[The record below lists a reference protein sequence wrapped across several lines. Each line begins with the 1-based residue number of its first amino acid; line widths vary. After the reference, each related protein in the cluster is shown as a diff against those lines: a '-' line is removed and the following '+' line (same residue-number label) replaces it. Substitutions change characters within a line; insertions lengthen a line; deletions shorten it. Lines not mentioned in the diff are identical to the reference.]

1 MDEINTENPVPE
13 VAVPKKRF
21 SPKIILLILVV
32 VVLGEIIFAVKTL
45 TSPISKIG
53 QNKTS
58 IGKANI
64 ALLLGKSEYAV
75 GEVLPIK
82 IRVDTND
89 NKTSGTDVL
98 LRFDPKIFEASGT
111 GVITKGTIY
120 QDYPVASVDSKVG
133 LITISG
139 ISQTKE
145 NGYSGIGILATVNL
159 KAKAPGQTKI
169 TLDFTPDSIKD
180 TNILDATSSRDLLQ
194 QVMPLSLTIK

>member
-1 MDEINTENPVPE
+1 MQNPVQT
-13 VAVPKKRF
+13 VPNKRF
-21 SPKIILLILVV
+21 NPKIILLILAV
-32 VVLGEIIFAVKTL
+32 VVLAEIIFAIKTL
-45 TSPISKIG
+45 TSPISEIS

-58 IGKANI
+58 LGKANI
-64 ALLLGKSEYAV
+64 ALLLGKSEYVV
-75 GEVLPIK
+75 GDTLPIK

-111 GVITKGTIY
+111 GVITVGTIY
-120 QDYPVASVDSKVG
+120 PDYPVASVDSQAG

-139 ISQTKE
+139 ISPNKE
-145 NGYSGIGILATVNL
+145 SGFSGAGILATVNL
-159 KAKAPGQTKI
+159 RAKAPGQTKI
-169 TLDFTPDSIKD
+169 TLDFTQDSIKD